1 MPDHAFPEESAQ
13 SVLLTLAHLK
23 KRGWTPALITRFL
36 PEPDSIKQ
44 NPYYRRGAPMRLYQQ
59 ARVEAI
65 EATPEFREAQQRA
78 ARRSISA
85 KASAQRRAE
94 ALIAQARVTP
104 ITVRRVPLDQLQHAA
119 IQAFNTRQVERSLEG
134 RYDYLPASKD
144 SDSGFLRRIM
154 VNFVRHELANYDHCL
169 AELAGKAGVREAVR
183 VIRARVYAAI
193 AEAYPMLREECE
205 RQEAERRSKEQ
216 EL

>member
-78 ARRSISA
+78 APAFHQRKGQCPTSCGSTHRTSQGHSDYGAPCSLGPTPARR
-85 KASAQRRAE
+85 
-94 ALIAQARVTP
+94 
-104 ITVRRVPLDQLQHAA
+104 
-119 IQAFNTRQVERSLEG
+119 
-134 RYDYLPASKD
+134 
-144 SDSGFLRRIM
+144 DSG
-154 VNFVRHELANYDHCL
+154 V
-169 AELAGKAGVREAVR
+169 
-183 VIRARVYAAI
+183 
-193 AEAYPMLREECE
+193 
-205 RQEAERRSKEQ
+205 
-216 EL
+216 